1 MKREKGERENEG
13 GGKRGIR
20 RMRNLKRR
28 SLAPYAPVTLPP
40 S

>member
-1 MKREKGERENEG
+1 MRE

-28 SLAPYAPVTLPP
+28 SLASYAPVTLPP